1 MGMITPNSNQSQLKH
16 YPPLSIRLSVKA
28 QNSITE
34 FLSSLSPALT
44 PYGTHFK
51 WLGVQSP
58 ADLLG
63 LIDSGGEEELEM
75 FLDEIDTC
83 GIGARGEGVSQ
94 DEKSLIIRGLRK
106 LSGIKSKS

>member
-1 MGMITPNSNQSQLKH
+1 MTTPSTHSGPLKS
-16 YPPLSIRLSVKA
+16 YPPLSVRLSVKA

-34 FLSSLSPALT
+34 FLSSLSPALA

-63 LIDSGGEEELEM
+63 LVESGGEEELEV

-94 DEKSLIIRGLRK
+94 EEKSLIIRGLRK
-106 LSGIKSKS
+106 LSGIKSKSST